1 MNNAMKVRFGL
12 RARLFGFLPLMVV
25 LSTGWLRGGEPVQMP
40 LWESEVPRAIGNEAK
55 DKPTVTFYGLG
66 LAGKPAPLLVIYP
79 GGGYGALAL
88 DHEGRQIA
96 AWANSLGMA
105 ALVCEYRHRSKGYG
119 HPCPL
124 EDAQRAIRMAR
135 HRAQEWQIDADKIGI
150 IGFSAG
156 GHLASTV
163 LTHVEYPSPV
173 DDAIGRL
180 SAKPNFGI
188 LCYPVIAFDKPY
200 THKGSQ
206 NNLLGANPD
215 KELVLSLSN
224 ERQVQAGMAPTFL
237 FHTQEDKG
245 VPPENSLD
253 FYRAMVEKGVP
264 GELHLFQKGQH
275 GVGLAKGIDGTEQWP
290 QACAAWL
297 RGIGILSSDTSS
309 SPAVSP

>member
-1 MNNAMKVRFGL
+1 MKNAMNDRFGL
-12 RARLFGFLPLMVV
+12 WACRQGV
-25 LSTGWLRGGEPVQMP
+25 LSVMMVFSAGWLRGGEPIQMP
-40 LWESEVPRAIGNEAK
+40 LWEKEVPRAIGTEAK
-55 DKPTVTFYGLG
+55 DNPTVTFYGVE
-66 LAGKPAPLLVIYP
+66 LADKSSPLLVIYP

-105 ALVCEYRHRSKGYG
+105 ALICEYRHRSKGYG

-124 EDAQRAIRMAR
+124 EDAQRAIRLAR
-135 HRAQEWQIDADKIGI
+135 HQAKAWKIDADKIGI

-163 LTHVEYPSPV
+163 LTHVDFPSPV
-173 DDAIGRL
+173 NDDIGQL

-215 KELVLSLSN
+215 QELVLSLSN

-290 QACAAWL
+290 QACATWL
-297 RGIGILSSDTSS
+297 RGIGILSSVST
-309 SPAVSP
+309 SPAGAP